1 VEGVDYV
8 NWDDLRIAS
17 AILKSGSYAKAA
29 KHLGL
34 NETTV
39 ARRLA
44 RLEKELDLKI
54 FQTVD
59 GERAPTQAGRHVLKI
74 VRRMAEES
82 GKLGSVKAEQKP
94 LVRRRIASV
103 EAMVTHFLAPTVSS
117 LVERHPH
124 LQIEMLLSTE
134 LASFSRWETDMALRL
149 VRPERGNVVIRKLAD
164 FEWVLIQPVERKPTY
179 FCGYTAQHVQP
190 KEREVLRSHLPG
202 PLPMIVVN
210 GMSPMKRILQGG
222 DGIGFLPDFMCDDI
236 WDQPHLKL
244 ERLDLYRPIWL
255 LVQEHLRDDPDT
267 RLVTRWLEQSFA
279 QGDPIIKGEKKAS

>member
-1 VEGVDYV
+1 M

-17 AILKSGSYAKAA
+17 AILKCGSYNKAA
-29 KHLGL
+29 KQLGL

-44 RLEKELDLKI
+44 RLENDLDMKI

-59 GERAPTQAGRHVLKI
+59 GERAPTQAGRHVLKV
-74 VRRMAEES
+74 VRRMEEES
-82 GKLGSVKAEQKP
+82 GKLGSLKSAQKP

-134 LASFSRWETDMALRL
+134 LASFSRWETDIALRL
-149 VRPERGNVVIRKLAD
+149 IRPDKGNVVIRKLAD
-164 FEWVLIQPVERKPTY
+164 FEWVLVQPVNKEPIY

-190 KEREVLRSHLPG
+190 KEREVLRSYLPG
-202 PLPMIVVN
+202 PIPMIVVN
-210 GMSPMKRILQGG
+210 GMSPIKRILQGG

-236 WDQPHLKL
+236 WDQPDLKL
-244 ERLDLYRPIWL
+244 TRLDLYRPIWL
-255 LVQEHLRDDPDT
+255 VMQEHLRHDPDT
-267 RLVTRWLEQSFA
+267 RLVTDWLEQSFA
-279 QGDPIIKGEKKAS
+279 RRDSGIEGKQSAS